1 MGPAKGSRTI
11 TKITIKGYEDHQHQE
26 DPTSSSKIKLKKRK
40 MSDLGPQW
48 NKEEL
53 MRFYEAYRQH
63 GKNWKKI
70 SAAVGGKSAD
80 TVEALYSV
88 HRTFLSLPERE
99 GTAMGFIALVTG
111 HHNVLQEESP
121 SHKESDQTIRAYGKT
136 RKRGEATQQK
146 EDEVPLAHRS
156 YQERRTSGLSSFK
169 KRYYGEIGK
178 YIPRHPYGKRTPRV
192 PVTVPADM
200 NVADAATPEIENAI
214 NSTKKA
220 NEDINNEHPIFVMNG
235 CSPDGSSGISEST
248 KVVQSQTFLEPK
260 GTGDSQISQTPQ
272 CLKKRRIEQSMDQG
286 QTSKAEDET
295 TMVAKEGSDLSTQSL
310 TDIFSPDEMLVLD
323 VLESLVTVPSKMSL
337 PKTNIPSGTLGKN
350 ISAGPCSVEISKRRK
365 QVGECSASKTRNK
378 RRKKLI
384 AEEVPTEEPNISNN
398 LVLPEER
405 QVDATECPLNSDPER
420 GTIDLPES
428 TANISTEVPD
438 LPTQIK
444 PEINISRRSKRKSK
458 RQCGSKYAICN
469 GADNLQA
476 RKLHHCLSSVSLRRW
491 CTYEWFYSAVD
502 YPWFMNNEF
511 VSYLNFAKLNHLS
524 RLTRSEWSTIR
535 SSLGKPRRFSDH
547 FLVVEK
553 EKLEDYRKNVR
564 QYYAQL
570 SEGLRDSLPADL
582 ARPFSIGQ
590 KVIVRHPSTRELC
603 NGEVVMMQRDCYK
616 VQFDRP
622 DLGVDAVKDTDC
634 MPVNWSDILPDDL
647 KKRNFLS
654 NNSHNTVEVER
665 IPMLTSKE
673 NWDHIS
679 GVSMSEPSKTMHITS
694 DEQLKVEIM
703 VDSER
708 RSNESTSGKSA
719 PLHSL
724 QSVDTVRSRDWSEHS
739 NWHDDELDSHVTS
752 FLQMSLSQAKQMV
765 EQVMQQTIPG
775 NGKNSV
781 EETCI
786 PNGATNCVSPE
797 PEAAGDAE
805 LPCNLIF
812 NCIATVL
819 AIKRLSETRHPP
831 DNTARVLERACLMLH
846 PSCSENLAIYNDIQ
860 YYISTIKNQ
869 ILALVPSAS
878 TM

>member
-26 DPTSSSKIKLKKRK
+26 DPPRSRKIKLKKRK
-40 MSDLGPQW
+40 MPDLGPQW

-53 MRFYEAYRQH
+53 MRFYEAYHQH
-63 GKNWKKI
+63 GTNWKKI

-88 HRTFLSLPERE
+88 HR
-99 GTAMGFIALVTG
+99 
-111 HHNVLQEESP
+111 EESP
-121 SHKESDQTIRAYGKT
+121 SHKESEQTIRVYRKT

-146 EDEVPLAHRS
+146 EDEAPLAHRS
-156 YQERRTSGLSSFK
+156 YQERTSGLSSFK
-169 KRYYGEIGK
+169 KSYLGEIGMC
-178 YIPRHPYGKRTPRV
+178 IPRHHFGKRTPRV

-200 NVADAATPEIENAI
+200 NVANAATPEIENAI
-214 NSTKKA
+214 D
-220 NEDINNEHPIFVMNG
+220 NEYQYPIFMMNG
-235 CSPDGSSGISEST
+235 CSADGGSGISEST
-248 KVVQSQTFLEPK
+248 KIVQSQTFLEPK
-260 GTGDSQISQTPQ
+260 GTGDSQISQTPL
-272 CLKKRRIEQSMDQG
+272 CLKKRRTEQSMDQG
-286 QTSKAEDET
+286 QTSKDVDET
-295 TMVAKEGSDLSTQSL
+295 TMVAKEGSELCTQSL

-323 VLESLVTVPSKMSL
+323 VLESLVIVPSKMSL
-337 PKTNIPSGTLGKN
+337 PKTNIPSGTLGKK

-365 QVGECSASKTRNK
+365 QVGECSVSKTRNK

-384 AEEVPTEEPNISNN
+384 AEEVPAEKPNISNN
-398 LVLPEER
+398 LVLPER
-405 QVDATECPLNSDPER
+405 QVNATECPLNSDPER

-428 TANISTEVPD
+428 MVNISTEVPD
-438 LPTQIK
+438 LPTQIM

-458 RQCGSKYAICN
+458 RQCGSEYAICN

-590 KVIVRHPSTRELC
+590 QVIVRHPSTRELC
-603 NGEVVMMQRDCYK
+603 NGEVVMMQQDCYK

-634 MPVNWSDILPDDL
+634 MPVNWLDILPDNL

-654 NNSHNTVEVER
+654 NNSHTTVEVEQV
-665 IPMLTSKE
+665 PGLTSKE
-673 NWDHIS
+673 NQDHIS
-679 GVSMSEPSKTMHITS
+679 GVSTSEPSKTMHITS
-694 DEQLKVEIM
+694 DEQLKVEIA
-703 VDSER
+703 VDRER
-708 RSNESTSGKSA
+708 LSNESTSGKSA

-724 QSVDTVRSRDWSEHS
+724 QSVDTVQSRDWSEHS

-765 EQVMQQTIPG
+765 EQVMQTIPG

-786 PNGATNCVSPE
+786 PNGATDCVSPE

-805 LPCNLIF
+805 LPINLIF

-819 AIKRLSETRHPP
+819 AIKRLSDTRHPP

-846 PSCSENLAIYNDIQ
+846 PSCSENLGIYNDIQ